1 LSGIYGIYRYDGA
14 PVNPR
19 WLEQMQEAMAY
30 FGPNGGNCRIVG
42 PVGMGHLLMEVN
54 PEDAFESQPVR
65 GQRGLVLS
73 SARLDNRDAL
83 LECFSIPAS
92 EAPRLS
98 DGHLVS
104 LAFDR
109 WGDEICTH
117 LEGDWALA
125 AWDAKE
131 RRLLLA
137 RDIFGFG
144 ALYYYEGKG
153 FIAFAS
159 SLKALLA
166 LPGTQ
171 KEPDLLRLAE
181 IMVCW
186 YGDPELTGYKGF
198 RSVLGAH
205 ALTVTLDGRTHDRRF
220 WSVEGREPV
229 RYRRDNDYVEAFL
242 EHYTRAVKN
251 CLRTEKP
258 IASELSGGRDSG
270 SVVSLAAPIL
280 ASAGRELTA
289 YTSVPFFPLDGA
301 RATRIGNEWDM
312 AHATATMAGANV
324 RHIPVDAKNYGVIA
338 SLEYF
343 LDMHDGPG
351 HAASNL
357 YWIQAIK
364 ETCEREGFAVLLG
377 GGVGNATVSWSGNGS
392 ALLAL
397 KQGLPLTA
405 LRLLFQGEPNLW
417 LLLKRQVLK
426 PLLTPARR
434 LVRRLRAPG
443 HPWQSYSALN
453 VQMAEQLDIDGRMRG
468 AGYDSTFTWSPLSDM
483 RKDFFSPDYG
493 TSACLW
499 SDSNAW
505 HSVRS
510 LDPTANFSLLEFLLR
525 VPDEQ
530 FCRKGQRGYLI
541 QRAFRGRMPEPV
553 LAQKRKG
560 LQAADVGHRIVHE
573 LPAFQ
578 ECLRSFESVPYAQEA
593 LDLPLLNRCLARI
606 AAKVDPE
613 TTDLAM
619 TTFVRGVGVGLF
631 LRRVAESRS

>member
-1 LSGIYGIYRYDGA
+1 MSGIYGIYRYDGA
-14 PVNPR
+14 PVDPQ
-19 WLEQMQEAMAY
+19 WLERMREAMGY

-73 SARLDNRDAL
+73 SARLDNREAL
-83 LECFSIPAS
+83 LESFSISAS
-92 EAPRLS
+92 EAPRLA

-109 WGDEICTH
+109 WGEELCSH

-131 RRLLLA
+131 RKLLLA

-153 FIAFAS
+153 FTAFAS

-166 LPGTQ
+166 LPGIQ

-181 IMVCW
+181 ILVSW
-186 YGDPELTGYKGF
+186 HGHPELTGYKGF

-205 ALTVTLDGRTHDRRF
+205 ALTVTSDGQIHGKRF
-220 WSVEGREPV
+220 WSLEGREPL
-229 RYRRDNDYVEAFL
+229 RYRRDDDYVETFL
-242 EHYTRAVKN
+242 ELYTRSVKN

-280 ASAGRELTA
+280 ACAGRELTA
-289 YTSVPFFPLDGA
+289 YTSVPYFSPDGA
-301 RATRIGNEWDM
+301 RATSIGNEWDM
-312 AHATATMAGANV
+312 AHATATLAGANV

-343 LDMHDGPG
+343 LDMHDGPCEG
-351 HAASNL
+351 PTNL
-357 YWIQAIK
+357 HWAQAIR

-377 GGVGNATVSWSGNGS
+377 GGMGNATVSWSGNGS

-397 KQGLPLTA
+397 TQGLPLTA

-417 LLLKRQVLK
+417 RLLKRQVLK

-453 VQMAEQLDIDGRMRG
+453 VQLGEQLDIEGRMRA
-468 AGYDSTFTWSPLSDM
+468 AGHDSTFTRSPLSDI
-483 RKDFFSPDYG
+483 RKDFLLPVNG
-493 TSACLW
+493 TTASLW

-505 HSVRS
+505 HSVTC
-510 LDPTANFSLLEFLLR
+510 LDPTANLSLLEFLLR

-530 FCRKGQRGYLI
+530 FYRKGQTSYLI

-553 LAQKRKG
+553 LAQKRRG
-560 LQAADVGHRIVHE
+560 LQAADVGHRIIHE

-619 TTFVRGVGVGLF
+619 TTFVLGVGVGLF
-631 LRRVAESRS
+631 LRRLAESRS